1 MQWLGVETARCDNH
15 LGGRTQFVLFFARAP
30 GAICILPIA
39 RSRNSQ
45 GLALILGIGS
55 AEKVL
60 ASTSPAI

>member
-1 MQWLGVETARCDNH
+1 
-15 LGGRTQFVLFFARAP
+15 LFFSLPDAP

-39 RSRNSQ
+39 RSRDSQ

-55 AEKVL
+55 AEKAPKKRRKSTSAEKVL